1 MNSQLSCF
9 IMVLL
14 LIFCVLDNSPPLAE
28 QCCAVC
34 KDCDKEYTE
43 MTVNEIINGKV
54 SEYGIYRKSTKLREG
69 NVFNR
74 VCLSVILSKEVG
86 ACNHYP

>member
-1 MNSQLSCF
+1 MHRTKGFRLACF
-9 IMVLL
+9 VES
-14 LIFCVLDNSPPLAE
+14 SPPLAE

-54 SEYGIYRKSTKLREG
+54 HYIDRNMLQHSDKG
-69 NVFNR
+69 NR
-74 VCLSVILSKEVG
+74 YKC
-86 ACNHYP
+86 